1 MLEVRSRSALR
12 QALEPHQNAGHSIAL
27 VPTMGNLH
35 AGHLSLIDLASQ
47 HADVVITSVF
57 VNPTQFAPGEDFDR
71 YPRTL
76 AADRA
81 ALQSSA
87 CAVLFAPGIDDM
99 YPSGIDNTVIIK
111 PPTALADRLCGAS
124 RPGHFDGVLTVVAR
138 LLLLS
143 DADLAVFG
151 EKDFQQLLLIEH
163 MCSELGFATRIV
175 RAPTV
180 REASGLAMSSRNQYL
195 PAQQQQTAS
204 LLYQTLQLLRANIIS
219 GERDFAALVALGMQ
233 QLQAHEIEV
242 EYLHIVNACNLQQAT
257 VSDDQLRILI
267 AARLPGARLIDNIGI
282 HLS

>member
-1 MLEVRSRSALR
+1 MLEVHSRSALR
-12 QALEPHQNAGHSIAL
+12 QALEPHRSAGHSIAL

-35 AGHLSLIDLASQ
+35 AGHLSLIELASQ
-47 HADVVITSVF
+47 HADIVITSVF

-87 CAVLFAPGIDDM
+87 CDVLFAPGIDDM
-99 YPSGIDNTVIIK
+99 YPTGIDNTVIIK
-111 PPTALADRLCGAS
+111 PPPALANRLCGAS

-163 MCSELGFATRIV
+163 MCSELGFAARII

-195 PAQQQQTAS
+195 QAERQQKAS
-204 LLYQTLQLLRANIIS
+204 LLHQTLQILRARIIN
-219 GERDFAALVALGMQ
+219 GERDFAALIQVGME
-233 QLQAHEIEV
+233 QLQAQEIEV
-242 EYLHIVNACNLQQAT
+242 EYLHIVNASNLQQAIA
-257 VSDDQLRILI
+257 SDQQLRILV
-267 AARLPGARLIDNIGI
+267 AARLPGARLIDNVGI
-282 HLS
+282 SLG